1 MLSGTMASAQ
11 EESTDSANYVMVGC
25 RLYDSGVFD
34 QASRPAFLEGLC
46 LGLTKGVMLTAEITG
61 AICPPEAITN
71 GQIVKIVVQY
81 IDARADQMHESFVHL
96 ALDALTWPCKQ

>member
-1 MLSGTMASAQ
+1 MLNGTMASAQ

-34 QASRPAFLEGLC
+34 QSSRPAFLEGLC
-46 LGLTKGVMLTAEITG
+46 LGLTKGVMLTAETTG

-81 IDARADQMHESFVHL
+81 IDARGDRHGSAKIPSME
-96 ALDALTWPCKQ
+96 AG